1 MTVPDNF
8 YNKYFLGIP
17 ILQQALFYSF
27 VGDTMKQENPTP
39 DNAFETIA
47 KNFTGDSG
55 MDINLLKEA
64 INMKY
69 CKILTATKEQA
80 AESVFT
86 ADALCAVENK
96 PYEVCLLA

>member
-1 MTVPDNF
+1 MQNAVFGPNGKNDVAKKLSGTVRLTVPDNL

-27 VGDTMKQENPTP
+27 VGDTMKQENLTP

-55 MDINLLKEA
+55 MNINLLKEA

-69 CKILTATKEQA
+69 CKILTATKE
-80 AESVFT
+80 
-86 ADALCAVENK
+86 
-96 PYEVCLLA
+96 